1 MTIEEQR
8 KEAAITN
15 DLVMHLIH
23 LIESDDSRYSF
34 VYGSTDKIEIYDK
47 EKDIDYVL
55 NINKV
60 NYDKNW
66 DETIFNLFY
75 NNQY

>member
-1 MTIEEQR
+1 MIIEEQR
-8 KEAAITN
+8 EEAAITN

-47 EKDIDYVL
+47 ENDIDYAL
-55 NINKV
+55 RIKKIEYDENGNAIN
-60 NYDKNW
+60 
-66 DETIFNLFY
+66 L
-75 NNQY
+75 